1 MISAVSIYRI
11 ITSSTVRSIW
21 QSTYSSVSRAWEAEI
36 TFSVSPEG
44 ETRPLCSPPAALQ
57 GSFQVLY
64 LSSNWWLNVPSMLQ
78 RFPEGNSKLYFKNWD
93 WCPAAYLFP
102 SCFLGIY
109 FIWFCWGDIIP
120 WFLWTCFQNPVSL
133 EWPESDVCRLVSLK
147 GSPDGFV
154 SKKVFFLA
162 A

>member
-1 MISAVSIYRI
+1 MTEKLRFFEVISAVSIYRI
-11 ITSSTVRSIW
+11 ITCSTVRSIW

-64 LSSNWWLNVPSMLQ
+64 LSSNWWLNVPSTLQ

-109 FIWFCWGDIIP
+109 FIWFCWGDIILGSFGLVFRIQCP
-120 WFLWTCFQNPVSL
+120 W
-133 EWPESDVCRLVSLK
+133 SDPRVMCAGWCLLK
-147 GSPDGFV
+147 D
-154 SKKVFFLA
+154 LQMA
-162 A
+162 L